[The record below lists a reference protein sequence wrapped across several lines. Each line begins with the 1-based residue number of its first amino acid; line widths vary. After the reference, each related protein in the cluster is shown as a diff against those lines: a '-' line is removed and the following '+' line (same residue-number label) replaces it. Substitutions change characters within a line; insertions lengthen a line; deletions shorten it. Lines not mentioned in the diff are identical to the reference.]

1 MPQDEDCDNTLVES
15 EQGVQVIFDTIP
27 HRDFTWGTVLHALE
41 MFFVDRGH
49 ENYTRFEDELK
60 GVAVGRGVTRLAPQV
75 VASLSLSPASPPWGG
90 GEAAS

>member
-1 MPQDEDCDNTLVES
+1 M
-15 EQGVQVIFDTIP
+15 
-27 HRDFTWGTVLHALE
+27 
-41 MFFVDRGH
+41 DRGH